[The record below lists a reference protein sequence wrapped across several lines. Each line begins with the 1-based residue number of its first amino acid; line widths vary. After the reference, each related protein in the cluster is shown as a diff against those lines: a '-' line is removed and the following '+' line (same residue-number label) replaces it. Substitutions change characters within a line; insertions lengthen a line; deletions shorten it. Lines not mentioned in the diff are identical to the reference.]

1 MRGSE
6 DKKKGSKMGKISEED
21 IRGIYGS
28 KGAICIKC
36 MTPDDFYAM
45 KQNEIITDDDIALS
59 VLPPDKDG
67 PFCTVLMDPTE
78 SCVI

>member
-1 MRGSE
+1 
-6 DKKKGSKMGKISEED
+6 MGKISEED

-59 VLPPDKDG
+59 DDIY
-67 PFCTVLMDPTE
+67 FCDRCNGQL
-78 SCVI
+78 